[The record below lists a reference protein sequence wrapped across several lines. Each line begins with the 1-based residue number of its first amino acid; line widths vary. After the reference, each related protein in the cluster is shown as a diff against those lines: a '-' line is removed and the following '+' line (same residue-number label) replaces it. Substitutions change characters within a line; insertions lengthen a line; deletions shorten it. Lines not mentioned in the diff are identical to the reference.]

1 MTSAKNRVDN
11 TVYFGN
17 IGIGEKVHVKTLMGN
32 HVCVGD
38 VVLSSPFGVMIKE
51 NASGNEAFFSGDLY
65 LFSVEE
71 AEPPTVV
78 VNDLSGMSPDERV
91 AFKLK
96 KMVESDSEDG
106 KEKKDKESDN
116 GGEEDGKLD
125 IDKLPDAIKK
135 SITTVGALSGDKLN
149 SVLSDIGEAALRAL
163 KRVGVR
169 EDELFG
175 FVSQIQKSV
184 AKVLESEKK

>member
-1 MTSAKNRVDN
+1 MTVEKNRVDN

-32 HVCVGD
+32 HICVGD

-51 NASGNEAFFSGDLY
+51 NTSGNEAFFSGDLY

-96 KMVESDSEDG
+96 KMVES
-106 KEKKDKESDN
+106 ESDN
-116 GGEEDGKLD
+116 GGEEDGYPD
-125 IDKLPDAIKK
+125 IDKLPDAIKR
-135 SITTVGALSGDKLN
+135 SITVSGNLTNEKIN
-149 SVLSDIGEAALRAL
+149 SVLSEIGEAAMRAL
-163 KRVGVR
+163 KRVGIR

-175 FVSQIQKSV
+175 LVSQIQKKV
-184 AKVLESEKK
+184 AKVLEFEKKE